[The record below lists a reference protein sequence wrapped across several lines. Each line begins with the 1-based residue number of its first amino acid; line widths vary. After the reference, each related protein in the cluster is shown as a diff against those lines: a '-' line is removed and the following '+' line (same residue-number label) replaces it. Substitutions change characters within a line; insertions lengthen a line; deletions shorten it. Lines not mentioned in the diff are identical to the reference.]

1 MRVRRVVEVDHGLV
15 SAGALNDLFAVA
27 GHCVI
32 LFGNRAKDIEDNR
45 PTAYYR
51 VLEDVPSF
59 VELRWRPGEHQAAL
73 T

>member
-1 MRVRRVVEVDHGLV
+1 MRVRLVVEVDHGLV

-51 VLEDVPSF
+51 VLCVGATDSF
-59 VELRWRPGEHQAAL
+59 GERARRQAG
-73 T
+73 TNGG